1 MAMVWGHDL
10 TTPRMR
16 EMIMDWKVSIMK
28 DNGSWGKVQFNVE
41 EIVDFIIFLARLH
54 NKLMDAFLDRKI
66 MLSDSCIVHICHK
79 RQNINLEMH

>member
-1 MAMVWGHDL
+1 MVWGHDI

-16 EMIMDWKVSIMK
+16 EMIMDWKVAIMK

-54 NKLMDAFLDRKI
+54 NKLMNSFLDRKLR
-66 MLSDSCIVHICHK
+66 LSDSCIVHIWHK